1 MFTFKNPLIKKSI
14 LVYFFLITLLFLYEK
29 DLFLDNSLSKLAWL
43 VIIISI
49 LSYFITANYL
59 NF

>member
-29 DLFLDNSLSKLAWL
+29 DLFLENSLSKIAWL

-59 NF
+59 I